1 MSAAD
6 SGHISNFV
14 KWTICV
20 VASLGF
26 LFDIYVVLVGPLI
39 LQPALI
45 ELGNLKPGTPDYRDW
60 AGNLFW
66 IPPLV
71 GGFCGLWG
79 GYLAD
84 RFGRRRIL
92 VWSILLYTVAALS
105 AGLSTNIENLLLV
118 RALCFAGICV
128 EFIAAVAWL
137 AELFPDPKIREAV
150 L

>member
-6 SGHISNFV
+6 PGRISNFV

-92 VWSILLYTVAALS
+92 TWSILLYAVAAT
-105 AGLSTNIENLLLV
+105 A
-118 RALCFAGICV
+118 
-128 EFIAAVAWL
+128 
-137 AELFPDPKIREAV
+137 
-150 L
+150 

>member
-1 MSAAD
+1 MSAA
-6 SGHISNFV
+6 GPGRISNFV

-92 VWSILLYTVAALS
+92 TYSRAAWNGCS
-105 AGLSTNIENLLLV
+105 
-118 RALCFAGICV
+118 
-128 EFIAAVAWL
+128 AAVDQSQRYATVTSS
-137 AELFPDPKIREAV
+137 ADPGPLPCSGHGKWHRLGSPRRV
-150 L
+150 VW